1 MEIKQ
6 RFMTMC
12 VIGAIFT
19 LLVAL
24 SDVIIQSNPI
34 SELMLHSPVFQASLI
49 IILWFISPVF
59 ASVTKI
65 DTNENIRGHTF
76 LILAFGLLIIFIAIA
91 ATWFIK

>member
-12 VIGAIFT
+12 VIGAMFT

-24 SDVIIQSNPI
+24 SDVIIGSNSV
-34 SELMLHSPVFQASLI
+34 SELMLHSPLFQVSLI

-59 ASVTKI
+59 ASATKL
-65 DTNENIRGHTF
+65 DTNEYIRGHTF

-91 ATWFIK
+91 ATWFMR